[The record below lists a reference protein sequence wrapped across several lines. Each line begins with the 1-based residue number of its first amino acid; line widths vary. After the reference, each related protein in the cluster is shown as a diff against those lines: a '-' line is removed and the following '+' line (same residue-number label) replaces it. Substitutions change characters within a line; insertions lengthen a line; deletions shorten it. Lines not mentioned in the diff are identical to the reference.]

1 MTTVCS
7 LIGAEYHCWCEDQ
20 YFWPCEKCTIYGPCD
35 DVNNSTCGCINGLPD
50 DEQLCQPINEL
61 SYNSTCP
68 PNPVRAEY
76 LIEVE
81 ISTADF
87 SFGYQLKY
95 DLETSIFPFI
105 NFMKINMTT
114 VCQLIGIEYQCT
126 CQDQYFWSL
135 DNCAMYGTCNYA
147 NENACTCIN
156 ALPSD
161 GQMCVPT
168 SELPIFYYLV
178 EFKINTENTSVIN
191 EGRNFLGGVNLPFFF
206 GQVAEITDVEMTT
219 VCSLI
224 GAEYHCWCEDQYF
237 WPCEKCTI
245 YGPCDDVNNSTC
257 GCINGL
263 PDDEQLCQPINELSY
278 NSTCPPNPVR
288 AEYLIEVEISTADF
302 SFGYQLKY
310 DLETSIFPFINF
322 MKINMTTVCQL
333 IGIEYQCT
341 CQDQYFWSLDNCAMY
356 GTCNYAN
363 ENACTCINALPSDGQ
378 MCVPTSEL
386 PIFYYL
392 VEFKINTENTSV
404 INEGRNFLGGVNLP
418 FFFGQVAEITDV
430 EMTTV
435 CSLIGAEYHCWCEDQ
450 YFWPCEKCTIYGP
463 CDDVNNSTCGC
474 INGLPDDEQLC
485 QPINELSYNSTCPPN
500 PVRAE
505 YLIEVEISTADFS
518 FGYQLKYDLETSIFP
533 FINFMKI
540 NMTTVCQLIGIEYQ
554 CTCQDQYFW
563 SLDNCAMYGTCNYA
577 NENACT
583 CINAL
588 PSDGQMCVP
597 TSELPIFYYL
607 VEFKI
612 NTENTSVINE
622 GRNFLGGVNL
632 PFFFGQVAEITDVE
646 MTTVCSLIGAE
657 YHCWCEDQ
665 YFWPCEKCTIYGPCD
680 DVNNSTC
687 GCINGLPDDEQLCQ
701 PINELSYNST
711 CPPNPIRAEYLIEV
725 EISAS
730 DLTVLFQ
737 LLNIFETPW
746 FPFINISEINITT
759 VCSLNGGEYQ
769 CRCESQYFW
778 PCEMCTLFGSCGN
791 ITNFSCD
798 CINTLPN
805 DGHFCQPMNELI
817 GDSSCPPNPLKAK
830 YLIEFE
836 MNAVDETVLNQL
848 RALLEILSVPF
859 IISNIDFTEIDIT
872 TVCRLN
878 GTQYQ
883 CRCEDQYF
891 WPCEKCTLY
900 GSCGEITNTSC
911 DCITAHPNGGQFCQP
926 NNELTNNFACI
937 IQPITTTVST
947 TTAATKTS
955 LTPTP
960 TSTSAIT
967 ATTAISSKQTP
978 TPTSP
983 ASTTTTAVPPRTTTS
998 IATASTQTST
1008 TTTTATSTTTQNSTS
1023 TAITNAVN
1031 TTNAVTKTN
1040 TTPTT
1045 TPTATSATTTIFT
1058 KPTTTPIA
1066 NSTITTTLFKPT
1078 TTPTPTATSTTTT
1091 TLTKPTSTT
1100 TPTPI
1105 TTTAGTQLLTFTLS
1119 IIEDFDFEL
1128 SDQTSAKYKTYKA
1141 KIETSINLSYRT
1153 VSGYVANS
1161 TTVTNFRPG
1170 SVLADFTIQT
1180 TSVNLNLVSANEN
1193 LASSLRLQGFNVSD
1207 SAFSQSVKDGLYKSS
1222 GNIYPGTNLILTCNP
1237 PVNNGL
1243 TWTLNG
1249 GPLPQSDNILQL
1261 NNAAPSNSGQY
1272 ACTTKVN
1279 SMPYVIWQ
1287 VITIHPYPNIQVTS
1301 NKLVQC
1307 QDTTVPLQCC
1317 VQSIY
1322 QVEWGSA
1329 ACSSPSKN
1337 PVTGCISCDYPIIQ
1351 TNCMNN
1357 EEAQVTCQLQS
1368 PLPGS
1373 TTQSYNSKSI
1383 TLNIINKTF
1392 DCFDNVFGAGNV
1404 GVESTGN
1411 CSGGMVGYQVAQCI
1425 SPNIWNPIEN
1435 YCVLPIFKNLQD
1447 TAKTLQAA
1455 NIPQFMANLSTNA
1468 LLAIQNITASSATIL
1483 TIVDILNIISNLS
1496 QTILINPPVMNNFLQ
1511 TTDVIGSDGAQSTW
1525 VLLNSNN
1532 TTKNASSELLKAT
1545 ERIAT
1550 RLSDGSFF
1558 ITTNISSLNKTFIT
1572 APFSG
1577 TFGLNSTTQINIPVA
1592 SAQTS
1597 LTVIISS
1604 AFNNILP
1611 VRNLTNNDSS
1621 QTGTIINGDVAVIE
1635 TNSTIKNISLSFNI
1649 KNMTLGNPQC
1659 VFWNY
1664 SLLNGIGG
1672 WDSTGCQLM
1681 PLENETE
1688 IVTCECNH
1696 TTSFSILMSPFTLDN
1711 DSAKILNFIT
1721 YIGVAISL
1729 GCLVLCLLIEI
1740 IIWKSVTRNDT
1751 SYMRHVSI
1759 VNIALSLL
1767 IADICFIIGAAVVN
1781 QGEGPCSTA
1790 TFFMHFFYLALFF
1803 WMLLSALLLLY
1814 RTLMVFSRMTR
1825 GAMMAIAFTV
1835 GYGAPLI
1842 IAVVT
1847 VASTAGQHGYIQKQ
1861 YNCWL
1866 NWSQTKALLAF
1877 VIPVLTIV
1885 AINFL
1890 VLIVVLFKMLRR
1902 GANASIQQDEKHPLV
1917 VIARCVAI
1925 LTPLF
1930 GLTWG
1935 FGIGTLVSPNR
1946 GIHIVFAFFNSLQGF
1961 FILVFGTLLDSKVRE
1976 ALAGTFSLK
1985 NFSSYRTRST
1995 SGGPSSSS
2003 GFPFFQRMRQRNAYN
2018 ISSGGLMSSS
2028 SSATDT

>member
-1 MTTVCS
+1 
-7 LIGAEYHCWCEDQ
+7 
-20 YFWPCEKCTIYGPCD
+20 
-35 DVNNSTCGCINGLPD
+35 
-50 DEQLCQPINEL
+50 
-61 SYNSTCP
+61 
-68 PNPVRAEY
+68 
-76 LIEVE
+76 
-81 ISTADF
+81 
-87 SFGYQLKY
+87 
-95 DLETSIFPFI
+95 
-105 NFMKINMTT
+105 MKINMTT

-278 NSTCPPNPVR
+278 NSTCPPNPTRV
-288 AEYLIEVEISTADF
+288 
-302 SFGYQLKY
+302 
-310 DLETSIFPFINF
+310 
-322 MKINMTTVCQL
+322 
-333 IGIEYQCT
+333 
-341 CQDQYFWSLDNCAMY
+341 
-356 GTCNYAN
+356 
-363 ENACTCINALPSDGQ
+363 
-378 MCVPTSEL
+378 
-386 PIFYYL
+386 
-392 VEFKINTENTSV
+392 
-404 INEGRNFLGGVNLP
+404 
-418 FFFGQVAEITDV
+418 
-430 EMTTV
+430 
-435 CSLIGAEYHCWCEDQ
+435 
-450 YFWPCEKCTIYGP
+450 
-463 CDDVNNSTCGC
+463 
-474 INGLPDDEQLC
+474 
-485 QPINELSYNSTCPPN
+485 
-500 PVRAE
+500 
-505 YLIEVEISTADFS
+505 
-518 FGYQLKYDLETSIFP
+518 
-533 FINFMKI
+533 
-540 NMTTVCQLIGIEYQ
+540 
-554 CTCQDQYFW
+554 
-563 SLDNCAMYGTCNYA
+563 
-577 NENACT
+577 
-583 CINAL
+583 
-588 PSDGQMCVP
+588 
-597 TSELPIFYYL
+597 
-607 VEFKI
+607 
-612 NTENTSVINE
+612 
-622 GRNFLGGVNL
+622 
-632 PFFFGQVAEITDVE
+632 
-646 MTTVCSLIGAE
+646 
-657 YHCWCEDQ
+657 
-665 YFWPCEKCTIYGPCD
+665 
-680 DVNNSTC
+680 
-687 GCINGLPDDEQLCQ
+687 
-701 PINELSYNST
+701 
-711 CPPNPIRAEYLIEV
+711 
-725 EISAS
+725 
-730 DLTVLFQ
+730 
-737 LLNIFETPW
+737 
-746 FPFINISEINITT
+746 
-759 VCSLNGGEYQ
+759 
-769 CRCESQYFW
+769 
-778 PCEMCTLFGSCGN
+778 
-791 ITNFSCD
+791 
-798 CINTLPN
+798 
-805 DGHFCQPMNELI
+805 I
-817 GDSSCPPNPLKAK
+817 GDSLCPPNPLKAK

-836 MNAVDETVLNQL
+836 INAVDETVLNQL

-859 IISNIDFTEIDIT
+859 IISNINFTEIDIT

-878 GTQYQ
+878 GSQYQ

-955 LTPTP
+955 FTLTP

-967 ATTAISSKQTP
+967 ATTAISSKPTP

-1008 TTTTATSTTTQNSTS
+1008 TTTTATSTTTQNSTT

-1045 TPTATSATTTIFT
+1045 TPAATSATTTIFT

-1161 TTVTNFRPG
+1161 STVTNFRPG

-1193 LASSLRLQGFNVSD
+1193 LASSLRLQGFNVSE

-1261 NNAAPSNSGQY
+1261 NNAAPNNSGQY

-1357 EEAQVTCQLQS
+1357 EVAQVTCQLQS

-1545 ERIAT
+1545 EIIAT

-1711 DSAKILNFIT
+1711 DSAIILNYIT

-1877 VIPVLTIV
+1877 VIPVLTVV